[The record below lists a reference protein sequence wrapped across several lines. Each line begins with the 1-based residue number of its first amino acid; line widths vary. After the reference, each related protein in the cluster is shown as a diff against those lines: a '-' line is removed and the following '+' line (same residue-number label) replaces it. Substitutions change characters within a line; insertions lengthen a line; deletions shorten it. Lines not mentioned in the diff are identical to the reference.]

1 MRMEHS
7 GAEWA
12 GAAAAL
18 KYALAAKAD
27 GEEFRRRMRLVPAW
41 VSDELRM
48 YSPAF
53 RRLVWSTWVRAGL
66 ETLKELAVRDPKA
79 AEALMAVLETHPHVR
94 SLVTK

>member
-1 MRMEHS
+1 MRMEHC

-48 YSPAF
+48 YSPA
-53 RRLVWSTWVRAGL
+53 LEHVGSCRA
-66 ETLKELAVRDPKA
+66 
-79 AEALMAVLETHPHVR
+79 
-94 SLVTK
+94 

>member
-27 GEEFRRRMRLVPAW
+27 GEEFRWRMRLVPAW
-41 VSDELRM
+41 VSDRPGARAVEAGTPRGL
-48 YSPAF
+48 PARSDQRQF
-53 RRLVWSTWVRAGL
+53 TGHPQTFGIPFPSTPQLLPPVQSVPSWQ
-66 ETLKELAVRDPKA
+66 
-79 AEALMAVLETHPHVR
+79 
-94 SLVTK
+94 